1 MCLQPSPSTCSGEGT
16 LSSGESQKED
26 YFVEEVDKSNS
37 KKEDKDTAKTIF
49 TKLKIFFKG

>member
-1 MCLQPSPSTCSGEGT
+1 VCLQPSPSTCSGEGT

-49 TKLKIFFKG
+49 TKLKNFFMG

>member
-1 MCLQPSPSTCSGEGT
+1 VCLQPSPSTCSGEGT

-49 TKLKIFFKG
+49 YQTEKFF